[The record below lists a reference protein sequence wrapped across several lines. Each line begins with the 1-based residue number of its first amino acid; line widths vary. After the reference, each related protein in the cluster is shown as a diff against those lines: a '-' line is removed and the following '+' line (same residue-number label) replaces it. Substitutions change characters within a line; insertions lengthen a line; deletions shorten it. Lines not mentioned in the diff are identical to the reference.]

1 MVKIWYLLI
10 FAYYTRSYL
19 ALHGLTLIFCVLTFI
34 VFAELNR
41 WSRPFCVFM
50 SDLRDFLGQDW
61 FQVMPNLL
69 SSEGWGMALARPKAS
84 LSHCDWVWN
93 QETNGIKGEG
103 WENGLVSFQ
112 KSMSHMSYNNWRYAL
127 GIGGWKFGYF
137 WGPHKSVKNWELW
150 LITAAPLL
158 LSWEC
163 SPYNTDQERADH
175 CMDFSYL
182 AMFDEKSRIWN
193 PFRSWRHLQ

>member
-34 VFAELNR
+34 VFDELNH

-103 WENGLVSFQ
+103 WENGRVFLS
-112 KSMSHMSYNNWRYAL
+112 KSMSHGSWRCSGNWRMEIWVL
-127 GIGGWKFGYF
+127 FGARI
-137 WGPHKSVKNWELW
+137 KVSKIE
-150 LITAAPLL
+150 
-158 LSWEC
+158 
-163 SPYNTDQERADH
+163 
-175 CMDFSYL
+175 SYG
-182 AMFDEKSRIWN
+182 S
-193 PFRSWRHLQ
+193 SQRHLCFCPESAALTIRIKNVQTIVWISGIWPCLMKRREFEALSGFEF